1 MDPTASASASAPVSL
16 YSASTDLCADAIEF
30 HPSLPGLFALG
41 TYQVDKHADKNEGQ
55 DEADAR
61 LSYTRRGRMTLHQIR
76 TAAGAGANGS
86 GSEGKN
92 EEEEEEEEEEVQVE
106 TLHSVDTAAILD
118 MKWCET
124 PANIGTAGSGSEPAQ
139 HHQGTLALAD
149 ARGSIHL
156 YRLHSHSSSKL
167 GLSHCHQLRLNP
179 HNVLCLSL
187 DWSDRL
193 TPGSCSR
200 SSVGASPSLIVS
212 QSDGTL
218 VHLPHLGVGGVPSP
232 AASSSSSTEDTEGEE
247 EEEEE
252 EEELDEE
259 DPLYPYYHHTSE
271 QDSCPSTGPSPSWEH
286 RPRREE
292 QGMEVWRAH
301 GHEAWIAAGDRRH

>member
-1 MDPTASASASAPVSL
+1 MDPTAPVSL

-76 TAAGAGANGS
+76 TAAGAGANGA
-86 GSEGKN
+86 GSEREN
-92 EEEEEEEEEEVQVE
+92 DEEEEEEVQVE

-118 MKWCET
+118 MKWT
-124 PANIGTAGSGSEPAQ
+124 PANIGTAGGGSEPAL
-139 HHQGTLALAD
+139 HHHGTLALAD

-156 YRLHSHSSSKL
+156 YRLHSHSTSKL
-167 GLSHCHQLRLNP
+167 SLSHCHQLRLNP

-218 VHLPHLGVGGVPSP
+218 VHLPHLG
-232 AASSSSSTEDTEGEE
+232 
-247 EEEEE
+247 
-252 EEELDEE
+252 
-259 DPLYPYYHHTSE
+259 
-271 QDSCPSTGPSPSWEH
+271 
-286 RPRREE
+286 
-292 QGMEVWRAH
+292 
-301 GHEAWIAAGDRRH
+301 